1 MSANC
6 RNCETELSPNTVIVS
21 ETQESIRTYACRKC
35 GTSLRA
41 EDLTKSGRPE
51 PE

>member
-1 MSANC
+1 MSTNC
-6 RNCETELSPNTVIVS
+6 PNRETELIPNTGIVS
-21 ETQESIRTYACRKC
+21 KTQESIRTYVCRKC